1 MMMVMIIIIII
12 IIIDTTISGGRN
24 MIKEKAEKI
33 LKYKDLTIEIRR
45 TWNVEAKSDTGNNK
59 GITKSYRQ
67 YLSNRPGKQKINE
80 LQEKALLCASRI
92 FRMVLM

>member
-1 MMMVMIIIIII
+1 M
-12 IIIDTTISGGRN
+12 N
-24 MIKEKAEKI
+24 EKEAEKI
-33 LKYKDLTIEIRR
+33 LKCKALTVEIQACGLLNIKMIPLIIGA
-45 TWNVEAKSDTGNNK
+45 TDAIS
-59 GITKSYRQ
+59 KSYRQ